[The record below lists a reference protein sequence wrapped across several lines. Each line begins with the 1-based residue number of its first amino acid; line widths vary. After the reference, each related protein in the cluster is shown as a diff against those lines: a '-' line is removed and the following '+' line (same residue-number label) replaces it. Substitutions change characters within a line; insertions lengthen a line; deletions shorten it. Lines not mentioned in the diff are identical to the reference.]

1 MVIELRKWIFKTKIK
16 ANKQKIEEKHK
27 KVVFKKFFPVKKRKT
42 NENPASVNFDD

>member
-16 ANKQKIEEKHK
+16 ANKQKIEEKYK
-27 KVVFKKFFPVKKRKT
+27 KVVFEKFLSMKERKT